1 MSFCPRPQQPHILF
15 VSSQKHDLDVAFANI
30 FTIESPEN
38 KITHLKRKATESRL
52 CAHWVAPWLPIYG
65 RHVLVLLSSPNGFQA
80 CAKLSYV
87 KLQTRWL
94 FEPNGLPNQAT
105 WPLRQDHLRS
115 DFKGQ
120 QKLPRETKSVAVAIA
135 RLKHRM
141 KDSSNH
147 AYSDPSLPALP

>member
-1 MSFCPRPQQPHILF
+1 MEKFETIPAFRYTTDSQHCMLEVQGCPSAQDRNNHTSFLYP
-15 VSSQKHDLDVAFANI
+15 QKHDLDVACANI

-38 KITHLKRKATESRL
+38 KITHLKRKATASRL

-94 FEPNGLPNQAT
+94 FEYLSQMDYRIKQPGHYGGKT
-105 WPLRQDHLRS
+105 
-115 DFKGQ
+115 
-120 QKLPRETKSVAVAIA
+120 TSVATSRVN
-135 RLKHRM
+135 KSFQG
-141 KDSSNH
+141 KPN
-147 AYSDPSLPALP
+147 P